1 MGILKNIL
9 KKIEDVIYPINIY
22 FFTIFVIFITFL
34 IIFFPIAKNQNLK
47 SIYSNENIQ
56 TLTTTNRLTTTNENF
71 LSLSLLILYLMK
83 IITPLKYFLK
93 VILLK
98 KFLKKLNFQKE
109 SIFLTIQN

>member
-56 TLTTTNRLTTTNENF
+56 TLTTNRLTTTNENF
-71 LSLSLLILYLMK
+71 LMSPFIVDFIFDEDNNSFEIFSKSNTAEEIPKKIKLSKRIYLSND
-83 IITPLKYFLK
+83 TD
-93 VILLK
+93 
-98 KFLKKLNFQKE
+98 
-109 SIFLTIQN
+109 